1 VRNQGFPH
9 AHCRRIGATVAGRS
23 VGQPSQFADLVSLA
37 CHDLRT
43 PLATVAGFAGTLARD
58 DDLGEQQARYV
69 GMIEAASGQLA
80 GLLDTLA
87 IVARIEA
94 GRYEPALEDIDTFE
108 LAQNAVVRLGEGR
121 ASAGGQG
128 AIATVDPDAT
138 DRALA
143 ALALAALRHGSL
155 ERVELE
161 VAQLQIRIGPVTPH
175 AAPIVLAEDLRDLG
189 AAAATRIVA
198 ALGGDL
204 RLEGSRLLVTL
215 PPTGAAATA
224 GGP

>member
-1 VRNQGFPH
+1 VDQ
-9 AHCRRIGATVAGRS
+9 T
-23 VGQPSQFADLVSLA
+23 SQFANLVSLA

-43 PLATVAGFAGTLARD
+43 PLATVAGFAGTLARG
-58 DDLGEQQARYV
+58 DDLGEQQAQYV
-69 GMIEAASGQLA
+69 GMIEAAAVQLG

-87 IVARIEA
+87 LVARIEA
-94 GRYEPALEDIDTFE
+94 ERYEPALEDVDTRE
-108 LAQNAVVRLGEGR
+108 LAQNAVVRLGDGR
-121 ASAGGQG
+121 GSVGGQG
-128 AIATVDPDAT
+128 AIATVDPDAME
-138 DRALA
+138 RALA

-161 VAQLQIRIGPVTPH
+161 VAELQIRIGPVTPH

-198 ALGGDL
+198 ALGGEL

-215 PPTGAAATA
+215 PASAPSSNEPITS
-224 GGP
+224 GGR

>member
-1 VRNQGFPH
+1 MAQATDFPN
-9 AHCRRIGATVAGRS
+9 
-23 VGQPSQFADLVSLA
+23 LVSLA

-58 DDLGEQQARYV
+58 DELGEQQARYV
-69 GMIEAASGQLA
+69 GMIEAAAAQLA

-94 GRYEPALEDIDTFE
+94 GRYEPALEDVDTLE

-121 ASAGGQG
+121 AGAGGQG
-128 AIATVDPDAT
+128 AIASVDPDAAE
-138 DRALA
+138 RALA

-161 VAQLQIRIGPVTPH
+161 VAALQIGIGPVTPH

-189 AAAATRIVA
+189 AAAATRIVG
-198 ALGGDL
+198 ALGGELQLDG
-204 RLEGSRLLVTL
+204 ERLLVRL
-215 PPTGAAATA
+215 PATA
-224 GGP
+224 AVATGDGP